1 MPMQMHETNIVG
13 RGEKQYVY
21 SYKTTKFMLCIP
33 EEFTEVFQQIMTRI
47 IHVHPVNIDIW

>member
-33 EEFTEVFQQIMTRI
+33 EEFPEVFQQIMTRI